1 MKSFKYN
8 ILIFNQSDENNP
20 LLTKFKIPTDEILPW
35 PMTFPTEENQSQ
47 SNGKS
52 SSESQNLP
60 GTSGLCRD
68 VPTVLPSQTVS
79 GPVKNPNHIH
89 YPGYNAY
96 GNQYNAYQNGWYYNN
111 RSYNQGYKM
120 HRGWPYHN
128 RAKGPEAVRTI
139 YLFTYT
145 TEHSRALLSKFRV

>member
-1 MKSFKYN
+1 MNLTTVQVVPNLVMKSFKYN
-8 ILIFNQSDENNP
+8 ILIFTVNQSAENNS

-47 SNGKS
+47 PNGKS

-68 VPTVLPSQTVS
+68 ILPSQTMS
-79 GPVKNPNHIH
+79 GPYKNNHMH
-89 YPGYNAY
+89 YPAYNAY
-96 GNQYNAYQNGWYYNN
+96 GNQYAYQNGWYYNSN

-145 TEHSRALLSKFRV
+145 T

>member
-1 MKSFKYN
+1 
-8 ILIFNQSDENNP
+8 
-20 LLTKFKIPTDEILPW
+20 
-35 PMTFPTEENQSQ
+35 MTFPSEENHQP
-47 SNGKS
+47 NGKS
-52 SSESQNLP
+52 SSDSRTSDSQNLP

-68 VPTVLPSQTVS
+68 ILPSQTVS
-79 GPVKNPNHIH
+79 GPYKNNHMH
-89 YPGYNAY
+89 YSGYNAY
-96 GNQYNAYQNGWYYNN
+96 GNQYTAYQNGWYYNN

-145 TEHSRALLSKFRV
+145 TEHLRALLSKINLECSTFPHQNCS

>member
-1 MKSFKYN
+1 
-8 ILIFNQSDENNP
+8 
-20 LLTKFKIPTDEILPW
+20 
-35 PMTFPTEENQSQ
+35 MTFPTEENHQP
-47 SNGKS
+47 NGKS
-52 SSESQNLP
+52 SSDSRTSEPQNLP

-68 VPTVLPSQTVS
+68 ILPSQTVS
-79 GPVKNPNHIH
+79 GPYENNHMH
-89 YPGYNAY
+89 YPGYNAIGYNAY
-96 GNQYNAYQNGWYYNN
+96 GNQYAYQKGWYYNSN

-145 TEHSRALLSKFRV
+145 TEHLRALLSKSNLECSIFPHQNCS

>member
-1 MKSFKYN
+1 
-8 ILIFNQSDENNP
+8 
-20 LLTKFKIPTDEILPW
+20 
-35 PMTFPTEENQSQ
+35 MTFPTEENQSQ

-68 VPTVLPSQTVS
+68 IPTVLPPQTVS
-79 GPVKNPNHIH
+79 GPFKKPNHMH

-96 GNQYNAYQNGWYYNN
+96 GNSQYSAYQNGWYYNN

-128 RAKGPEAVRTI
+128 RGKGPEAVRTI